1 MLADAAIRRERGG
14 TDVGRTSFLA
24 VILLALA
31 LALAGVAAG
40 CGGDDDEPEEAAVPT
55 EEAPGEETEAE
66 DEQPP
71 DQPVRIRMGWGIP
84 AEEIKYVMMHRP
96 EAAEHMGTWYEIEWN
111 QFAGTALG
119 VQGLA
124 AGTLDCATV
133 GSLSVANGLDQ
144 GADIVIIG
152 EFIEER
158 SPDNFSTAWIVTED
172 SGIESLEDLRG
183 KTVAT
188 SAIGGSTDY
197 IQDFHIEQEAGLR
210 AGQDYEKVELPF
222 SQQQEALFAGRID
235 MGLFPQPFYG
245 AVHGAGDVRD
255 IFRLTDVQNPFVQ
268 LLNGC
273 RREFLEQNGPA
284 MQKFLEDW
292 TNIANWILE
301 EDNRD
306 QVIEATEQA
315 TQIPAEV
322 LERFLITEDD
332 FFRPENG
339 AVNISA
345 LQENWD
351 FFREQG
357 GIQQEL
363 QVRDHVIEE
372 FLPPGSE

>member
-1 MLADAAIRRERGG
+1 MLTGAVNCQAKGVTAVR
-14 TDVGRTSFLA
+14 RTSLLSVLLLA
-24 VILLALA
+24 VVLALA
-31 LALAGVAAG
+31 TVAAG
-40 CGGDDDEPEEAAVPT
+40 CGGDDDEPEEAAPAAT
-55 EEAPGEETEAE
+55 GEATDTGTSEEE
-66 DEQPP
+66 PP
-71 DQPVRIRMGWGIP
+71 DEPVTIRMGWGIP

-96 EAAEHMGTWYEIEWN
+96 EVAEHQGTWYEIEWN

-144 GADIVIIG
+144 GAEIVIIG

-158 SPDNFSTAWIVTED
+158 SPENFSTAWIVTED

-197 IQDFHIEQEAGLR
+197 IQDFHIEEQAGLR
-210 AGQDYEKVELPF
+210 AGRDYEKVELPF
-222 SQQQEALFAGRID
+222 SQQQEALLAGRID

-245 AVHGAGDVRD
+245 AIHGAAEVRD

-273 RREFLEQNGPA
+273 RRDFLEENSAA
-284 MQKFLEDW
+284 MERFLEDW
-292 TNIANWILE
+292 VTISNWILE
-301 EDNRD
+301 EENRED
-306 QVIEATEQA
+306 VIAATEEA

-322 LERFLITEDD
+322 LEGFLVTEDD
-332 FFRPENG
+332 FYRPENG

-357 GIQQEL
+357 GIEQEL